1 MRWLALAL
9 AATTLAP
16 GEPIPVYE
24 LNWTSFARI
33 GRFDAGEMRTNTG
46 VLDGRAV
53 ARLEPSPDS
62 PAVMR
67 LEFEGPDGRG
77 GGYVGLAGPMAF
89 EFPTRI
95 AVGTPPAAPHL
106 SGGTFEFTGE
116 RGRPRGFVVS
126 YVEGFICRTEPKAC
140 GGVAMWERRFEG
152 RAVRR

>member
-16 GEPIPVYE
+16 GEPVPVYD

-33 GRFDAGEMRTNTG
+33 GRFDAGEIRTDTG
-46 VLDGRAV
+46 TLDGRAV

-89 EFPTRI
+89 DFPTRI
-95 AVGTPPAAPHL
+95 AVGTPAAAPHL
-106 SGGTFEFTGE
+106 SGGTFEFTGD
-116 RGRPRGFVVS
+116 RARPRGFVVS
-126 YVEGFICRTEPKAC
+126 YVEGFICRTEPTAC

>member
-1 MRWLALAL
+1 VRWLALAF
-9 AATTLAP
+9 AVTLAP
-16 GEPIPVYE
+16 GESIPVYD
-24 LNWTSFARI
+24 LNWTSVARV
-33 GRFDAGEMRTNTG
+33 GRFDGGEMRTNTG

-53 ARLEPSPDS
+53 ARLQPSPDS
-62 PAVMR
+62 AAVLR

-95 AVGTPPAAPHL
+95 AVGTPPAVPHL
-106 SGGTFEFTGE
+106 SGGTFEFTGD
-116 RGRPRGFVVS
+116 RDRPRGFVVS

-140 GGVAMWERRFEG
+140 GGIAMWERRFEG

>member
-1 MRWLALAL
+1 MRWLALAF
-9 AATTLAP
+9 AVTLAH
-16 GEPIPVYE
+16 GEPITVYD
-24 LNWTSFARI
+24 LDWTSVARV

-53 ARLEPSPDS
+53 ARLRPSPDS
-62 PAVMR
+62 AAVLR
-67 LEFEGPDGRG
+67 LEFAGPDGRG

-106 SGGTFEFTGE
+106 SGGTFEFTGD
-116 RGRPRGFVVS
+116 RDRPRGFVVS
-126 YVEGFICRTEPKAC
+126 YVEGFICRTEPQAC
-140 GGVAMWERRFEG
+140 GGIAMWERRFEG